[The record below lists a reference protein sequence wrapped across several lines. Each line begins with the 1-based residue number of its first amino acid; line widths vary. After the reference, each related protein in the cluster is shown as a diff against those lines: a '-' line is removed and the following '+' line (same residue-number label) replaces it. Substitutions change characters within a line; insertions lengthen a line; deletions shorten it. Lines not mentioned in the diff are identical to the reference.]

1 MNQMTKWAHKD
12 EWHRRGKDFLVVV
25 KHHTE
30 DIPTELA
37 LYEGQHRWTVYAYIY
52 PKHSRFESF
61 SGTDMYQPAASAL
74 PLHGGPSLLRWH
86 RDDNGNP
93 TSVQVGADYNHYG
106 DDEFLHYATAEDAA
120 EVFHDADRLFQH
132 LSAVTV
138 VCAA

>member
-1 MNQMTKWAHKD
+1 MNDMTKWAHKD
-12 EWHRRGKDFLVVV
+12 EWHQRGKHFLVVV

-30 DIPTELA
+30 SISEINP
-37 LYEGQHRWTVYAYIY
+37 YEGPHRWTVYAYIY
-52 PKHSRFESF
+52 PKHSQFGYF
-61 SGTDMYQPAASAL
+61 SGPEMYQPAASAL

-86 RDDNGNP
+86 RDDDGTP
-93 TSVQVGADYNHYG
+93 TSVQIGADYNHLH
-106 DDEFLHYATAEDAA
+106 DEEFSHYATADDAA